1 MKAVLDLPEAHT
13 RALKVVLE
21 RVPPEEV
28 CWVLTGSAG
37 LRLQGVDLPVHDLDL
52 QSDGESVYL
61 IERRLAEF
69 VKTPIHL
76 WETARMRSLDGKAE
90 IDGIQVELLAD
101 IAHLLPDGTWSGFT
115 DFSRLVWLDWSGQRV
130 PVFPLADEAEAYA
143 SMGRL
148 EKAARIRAFLAG
160 LPPS

>member
-28 CWVLTGSAG
+28 RWALTGSAA
-37 LRLQGVDLPVHDLDL
+37 LRLQGLDLAVHDLDL
-52 QSDGESVYL
+52 QSEGEAVYL

-69 VKTPIHL
+69 IKTPLHL
-76 WETARMRSLDGKAE
+76 WETAQMRSLDGKAE
-90 IDGIQVELLAD
+90 IEGIQVELLAN
-101 IAHLLPDGTWSGFT
+101 IAHLLPDGNWSGFT
-115 DFSRLVWLDWSGQRV
+115 DFSRLVWLDWSGGHV

-148 EKAARIRAFLAG
+148 EKAARIRTFLAG